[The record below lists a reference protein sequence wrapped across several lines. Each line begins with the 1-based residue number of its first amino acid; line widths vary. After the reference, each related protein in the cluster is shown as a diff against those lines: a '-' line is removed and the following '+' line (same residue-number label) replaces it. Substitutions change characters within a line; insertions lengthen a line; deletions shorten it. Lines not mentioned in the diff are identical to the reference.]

1 MKSFKIIY
9 SDLPFDLL
17 MVFNFKLL
25 ILNDF
30 ILNYEITYLSFLFD

>member
-9 SDLPFDLL
+9 SGLPFDLL

-25 ILNDF
+25 ILIDF
-30 ILNYEITYLSFLFD
+30 ILNHEITYLSFLFD